1 VPYDTQKNE
10 ASENSDASL
19 FADKGIRTLKRR
31 KSFRP
36 PFSKG
41 GAVEA
46 AEASSR
52 SAEREITF
60 AAFLFANFFF
70 APLVSKKKWRMKFVH
85 CYKLYTFG
93 LQPGSSADF
102 GGAHFLRRV
111 NLILRILSKMS
122 NWL

>member
-1 VPYDTQKNE
+1 LTKV
-10 ASENSDASL
+10 
-19 FADKGIRTLKRR
+19 FANALAH
-31 KSFRP
+31 FL
-36 PFSKG
+36 FSKG

-93 LQPGSSADF
+93 LQPEHAW
-102 GGAHFLRRV
+102 
-111 NLILRILSKMS
+111 ILRVT
-122 NWL
+122 NATTQ

>member
-1 VPYDTQKNE
+1 M
-10 ASENSDASL
+10 
-19 FADKGIRTLKRR
+19 
-31 KSFRP
+31 
-36 PFSKG
+36 
-41 GAVEA
+41 EA

-93 LQPGSSADF
+93 LQPAVPSDLDGTALF
-102 GGAHFLRRV
+102 VRKLRTKKLDIFR
-111 NLILRILSKMS
+111 
-122 NWL
+122 

>member
-1 VPYDTQKNE
+1 MRGERRWRSPQTVDKTNE
-10 ASENSDASL
+10 FRQFDE
-19 FADKGIRTLKRR
+19 
-31 KSFRP
+31 SFRP

-70 APLVSKKKWRMKFVH
+70 APLVSKKKWRKV
-85 CYKLYTFG
+85 
-93 LQPGSSADF
+93 
-102 GGAHFLRRV
+102 V
-111 NLILRILSKMS
+111 
-122 NWL
+122 